1 MIRQFLWYYLSMNKF
16 MRTSATALAGAC
28 LLTFGIPLTTSAY
41 GVTTATSPTYLYNC
55 STPTQRPREI
65 VITCA
70 DAGRYVTNI
79 TWSKWSGTAAH
90 AKGILHWNT
99 CTPTCSA
106 GKMKSSTITFT
117 ATDRRDV
124 KGTWLYTEL
133 KSSRDT
139 WGTGSAQWALPT
151 SAL

>member
-1 MIRQFLWYYLSMNKF
+1 LIRQFLWYYLMVNKCL
-16 MRTSATALAGAC
+16 RTSATALAGAC
-28 LLTFGIPLTTSAY
+28 ILTIASPLAAGAHAATSA
-41 GVTTATSPTYLYNC
+41 TYLYNC

-65 VITCA
+65 VVTCA
-70 DAGRYVTNI
+70 DAGRYLANI
-79 TWSKWSGTAAH
+79 TWSKWSGATAH

-106 GKMKSSTITFT
+106 GKMKSSSITFT

-133 KSSRDT
+133 RSSKNT
-139 WGTGSAQWALPT
+139 WGTGSAVWALPT

>member
-1 MIRQFLWYYLSMNKF
+1 MIRQFLWYYLNVNKL

-28 LLTFGIPLTTSAY
+28 LLTFGVPLAASAH
-41 GVTTATSPTYLYNC
+41 GATSVTYLYNC

-79 TWSKWSGTAAH
+79 TWSKWSGTTAH

-117 ATDRRDV
+117 ATGRRDV
-124 KGTWLYTEL
+124 KSTWLYTEL

-139 WGTGSAQWALPT
+139 WGTGSALWALPT
-151 SAL
+151 SPL